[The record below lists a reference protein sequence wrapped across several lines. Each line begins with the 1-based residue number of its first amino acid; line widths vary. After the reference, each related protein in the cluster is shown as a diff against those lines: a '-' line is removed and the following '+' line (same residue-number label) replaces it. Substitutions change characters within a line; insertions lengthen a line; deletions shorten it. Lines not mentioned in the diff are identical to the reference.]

1 MDIYKVPAAVLL
13 ALTLSACGGAD
24 TAQDDGGDTSGDV
37 AQGDTGGDTS
47 GDTGGDTGG
56 QDDVVELIPGIG
68 VNGNLQAVPSK
79 SEE

>member
-1 MDIYKVPAAVLL
+1 MDIYKVPAAILL
-13 ALTLSACGGAD
+13 ALTLSACGGGE
-24 TAQDDGGDTSGDV
+24 TAQDGGSDTS
-37 AQGDTGGDTS
+37 
-47 GDTGGDTGG
+47 G

>member
-13 ALTLSACGGAD
+13 ALTLSACCGAD
-24 TAQDDGGDTSGDV
+24 TAQDDGSDTS
-37 AQGDTGGDTS
+37 
-47 GDTGGDTGG
+47 G

>member
-1 MDIYKVPAAVLL
+1 MDIYKVPAAILL
-13 ALTLSACGGAD
+13 ALTLSACGGGE
-24 TAQDDGGDTSGDV
+24 TAQDGGSDTSGDV
-37 AQGDTGGDTS
+37 AQ

-68 VNGNLQAVPSK
+68 VNGNLQAVPSM

>member
-24 TAQDDGGDTSGDV
+24 TAQDD
-37 AQGDTGGDTS
+37 
-47 GDTGGDTGG
+47 TGG
-56 QDDVVELIPGIG
+56 QDDVVELIPGVG

>member
-1 MDIYKVPAAVLL
+1 MIYFKILKLNIRNDHMNIYKVPAAVLL

-24 TAQDDGGDTSGDV
+24 TAQDGGD
-37 AQGDTGGDTS
+37 
-47 GDTGGDTGG
+47 
-56 QDDVVELIPGIG
+56 ELIPGIG

>member
-13 ALTLSACGGAD
+13 VLTLSACGGAD
-24 TAQDDGGDTSGDV
+24 TAQDGGGDTSGDV
-37 AQGDTGGDTS
+37 AQ

-56 QDDVVELIPGIG
+56 QDDVVELIPGVG

>member
-24 TAQDDGGDTSGDV
+24 TAQ
-37 AQGDTGGDTS
+37 
-47 GDTGGDTGG
+47 GDTGG

>member
-24 TAQDDGGDTSGDV
+24 TAQS
-37 AQGDTGGDTS
+37 DTGGGADTAQS
-47 GDTGGDTGG
+47 DTGGDTGG

>member
-1 MDIYKVPAAVLL
+1 MDIYKMPAAILL
-13 ALTLSACGGAD
+13 ALTLSACGGGE
-24 TAQDDGGDTSGDV
+24 TAQDGGSDTSGDV
-37 AQGDTGGDTS
+37 AQGDTS

>member
-24 TAQDDGGDTSGDV
+24 TAQ
-37 AQGDTGGDTS
+37 

>member
-24 TAQDDGGDTSGDV
+24 TAQS
-37 AQGDTGGDTS
+37 DTGGDTAQS
-47 GDTGGDTGG
+47 DTGGDTGG
-56 QDDVVELIPGIG
+56 QDDVVELIPGVG

>member
-24 TAQDDGGDTSGDV
+24 TAQS
-37 AQGDTGGDTS
+37 DTGGDT
-47 GDTGGDTGG
+47 GGETGG
-56 QDDVVELIPGIG
+56 QDDVVELIPGVG